1 MMGDTKIAELTCPK
15 SHELETT
22 AVSICEVEHLSSYNW
37 IEAPVPTIAVPGIPP
52 LWSSPKIAKRVAK
65 DSGLIYIAQN
75 AARLPECPLE
85 PLFRALYMTNP
96 SFDINSIDLVTDRN
110 NIRKLLSF
118 VNSDP
123 AKKGLEPF
131 TINVEVEN
139 NTAIFCRT
147 EAETKRYIGPDE
159 FMGFGH
165 EFEKAYTT
173 NQIYGSTGHHRII
186 SYRFGDLRL
195 MLRYETD
202 GYVNVPSNADAELGP
217 LSSMIESLSLGPT
230 SGLPHMASTG
240 TALRIKKEGHIVP
253 IESTLEIK
261 TRVFHKK
268 IDLQEILPQLWVS
281 QTPNL
286 VRAYHRNGLFELPKV
301 EDVTLEIKNW
311 ENEHQEDLMKLAI
324 IIKRIIDVVKKNGGK
339 AVVKY
344 DGQHDELVVWKAEE
358 RQLLPHDIYS
368 KLNNQND
375 KSAVSEMNTNSA
387 IRSEKPETQKTKL
400 KIGDV
405 LYDINL
411 SMIPYLRSFVDFQ
424 RKAQSQ
430 VSEFDHGAIPLF
442 DVALKGFEMGYRH
455 CFRSLP
461 ADVSQYHTLCE
472 TYDFL
477 GVDVLG
483 QQSIDDIFVDLRACK
498 TTYELDYKRY
508 RAVKGNKAIARDA
521 AFRLMFL
528 MTNGKF
534 HDGIKDSAKV
544 YNAVLFVVSHPG
556 TFKWRTRALVLA
568 AYKERFLI
576 TSKQRAQLDQ
586 WCRRDNH
593 GSDDEGTT
601 DENGSE
607 PYYSDGS

>member
-1 MMGDTKIAELTCPK
+1 MDNTKIAELACPK

-22 AVSICEVEHLSSYNW
+22 TVSISDVQHLSSYNW
-37 IEAPVPTIAVPGIPP
+37 IEASVPTIAVPGIPP
-52 LWSSPKIAKRVAK
+52 LWSPPKIAKRVTK

-118 VNSDP
+118 VNSGL
-123 AKKGLEPF
+123 AKSGLEPF

-147 EAETKRYIGPDE
+147 ETENQRYIRPHE
-159 FMGFGH
+159 FRGFGH

-173 NQIYGSTGHHRII
+173 SQIFGSTGHHRII

-202 GYVNVPSNADAELGP
+202 GYVDVPSNADAEVGP
-217 LSSMIESLSLGPT
+217 LSRMIESLSLRST
-230 SGLPHMASTG
+230 NGLPHMATTG
-240 TALRIKKEGHIVP
+240 TALRIKKEGQTVP

-261 TRVFHKK
+261 TRVFHKQ

-301 EDVTLEIKNW
+301 EDVTLEIKKW
-311 ENEHQEDLMKLAI
+311 ESEHQEDLMKLATI
-324 IIKRIIDVVKKNGGK
+324 IRRIVDVVKENGGK

-344 DGQHDELVVWKAEE
+344 DGQHDELVVWKVEG

-375 KSAVSEMNTNSA
+375 TPTVSETDTNSA
-387 IRSEKPETQKTKL
+387 IRSEKPEIRKTKL
-400 KIGDV
+400 KIGDIS
-405 LYDINL
+405 YDINL

-424 RKAQSQ
+424 QKAQPQ
-430 VSEFDHGAIPLF
+430 VSKFDHGAIPLF
-442 DVALKGFEMGYRH
+442 GVALKGIEMGYRH
-455 CFRSLP
+455 CLRSLP

-498 TTYELDYKRY
+498 TTYGLDYKRY

-528 MTNGKF
+528 MINGKF
-534 HDGIKDSAKV
+534 HDEIKDCAKV

-556 TFKWRTRALVLA
+556 TFKWRTRTLVLA
-568 AYKERFLI
+568 AYKERFII
-576 TSKQRAQLDQ
+576 TPKQRARLDR
-586 WCRRDNH
+586 WCLRDNH

-601 DENGSE
+601 DEEGWE
-607 PYYSDGS
+607 PIYPDSS